1 MTKPN
6 IHAVHRDWD
15 RDFPVIVRT
24 EGIYLY
30 DEHGRRY
37 IDGSG
42 GSSVVTSLGHGVAE
56 IPQAMYDQA
65 QKFSFYPAHAFTN
78 QPFLDLCD
86 LIVSLAPGELR
97 DNSRVWIT
105 CTGTDAT
112 DDAVRLAR
120 QYWVESGQPFEV
132 PGDQPVAGV
141 SRQQCGGGRLL
152 RADRA
157 AQDLPADVRRLAA
170 HPARLLLP
178 LRLRANLPG
187 VQSPLRPRVGDGDP
201 PAGAGKRRRLHRGA
215 GGRARHWAACPR
227 PTATSRR
234 SARSATATTCSSSPT
249 R

>member
-6 IHAVHRDWD
+6 VHAVHRDWD

-42 GSSVVTSLGHGVAE
+42 GSSVVTSIGHGVAE

-78 QPFLDLCD
+78 QPFLDLSD

-97 DNSRVWIT
+97 DNSR
-105 CTGTDAT
+105 GLDHLHRHRRHRRRGAPGA
-112 DDAVRLAR
+112 AVLGGER
-120 QYWVESGQPFEV
+120 QAFEV

-141 SRQQCGGGRLL
+141 PRQQRGGGRLL
-152 RADRA
+152 RADRT
-157 AQDLPADVRRLAA
+157 AQDLPADVRGLAA

-178 LRLRANLPG
+178 LSL
-187 VQSPLRPRVGDGDP
+187 
-201 PAGAGKRRRLHRGA
+201 
-215 GGRARHWAACPR
+215 
-227 PTATSRR
+227 
-234 SARSATATTCSSSPT
+234 
-249 R
+249 